1 MSMIQSSCALVG
13 CQIAADCR
21 YREVQHGQVHGV
33 EQRRQEDY
41 GEADPLSSPGL
52 GCGHLLHETVLM
64 IGTQRSVRVLIRRN
78 GSSEAPVK
86 RRIER
91 AGMVTLTAPSP

>member
-13 CQIAADCR
+13 ARSRLIAG

-33 EQRRQEDY
+33 EQRRQEDH

-52 GCGHLLHETVLM
+52 GYDHLLHKAILVV
-64 IGTQRSVRVLIRRN
+64 GTQ
-78 GSSEAPVK
+78 GSGRFVFD
-86 RRIER
+86 
-91 AGMVTLTAPSP
+91 GSPATPT